1 MTILQRIVDKV
12 ADVPALGSL
21 GDLASQLSGMAAQ
34 VSALANAGVGL
45 PGINDIGGQISSI
58 ATQMAATLTTD
69 GNNAGAAIANQIAT
83 IGSQMSSGGMTGMAG
98 LAGSM
103 SSLTSQ
109 LSGMMNP
116 DGMAQIIH
124 KHILDKASGI
134 THDAFQG
141 QHVTKWL
148 QSGIAHQSIAMVK
161 DLAPQLPKIGNLLG
175 SDSAVFTKGV
185 TALGFNVSSDARL
198 KDNIKSYEPTIEAF
212 LSLAVKSFLKRHIH
226 TVVSDDGAVTSE
238 VGKDEGDP
246 SFGFIAQEAQPLFPE
261 LVSEFNG
268 FLTVD
273 EPKVSFILWAILQ
286 RFITEQ
292 RAEIAALKQEIETL
306 KNGRPVA

>member
-21 GDLASQLSGMAAQ
+21 GDLSSQLSGMAAQ

-58 ATQMAATLTTD
+58 ASQIATTLTAD
-69 GNNAGAAIANQIAT
+69 GNREGAAIANQIAS
-83 IGSQMSSGGMTGMAG
+83 IGTQMASGGMTGMAG

-109 LSGMMNP
+109 LSGMMNL
-116 DGMAQIIH
+116 DGMAQTLH
-124 KHILDKASGI
+124 KHILDKVGGI

-141 QHVTKWL
+141 QHVTKWNPA
-148 QSGIAHQSIAMVK
+148 GIAHQSIAMVK

-175 SDSAVFTKGV
+175 SDAAIFTKGV
-185 TALGFNVSSDARL
+185 TASGFSVSSDARL
-198 KDNIKSYEPTIEAF
+198 KDNIKDYTPSIDDFMA
-212 LSLAVKSFLKRHIH
+212 LAVKSFLKRHIH
-226 TVVSDDGAVTSE
+226 TVVGTDGSVTSE

-246 SFGFIAQEAQPLFPE
+246 CFGFIAQETQPLFPE

-286 RFITEQ
+286 QFVAEQ